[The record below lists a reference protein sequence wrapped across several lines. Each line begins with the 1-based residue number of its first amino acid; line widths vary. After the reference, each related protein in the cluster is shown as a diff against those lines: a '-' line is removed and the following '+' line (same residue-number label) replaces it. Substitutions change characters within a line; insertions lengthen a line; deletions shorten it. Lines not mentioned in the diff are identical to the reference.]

1 MKIKEKI
8 KSLKFKDWVLIF
20 FVIFL
25 PIAVLT
31 LIFKGLDNDL
41 WYLLTEGRYIIQ
53 HGIYRTD
60 VMSLHSNFDIVV
72 QNWLSAVILWIVY
85 VFLKSKGI
93 YFLVIIVN
101 IIITF
106 LLYKIAM
113 LISDGNKKTSIFVT
127 LFTDLNLSLYFIVSR
142 PQIFTYVVLLL
153 LIYFLELYIKTDNKK
168 YLRFIPLLSF
178 LEINLHAANWWF
190 LFLFMIPYIIDG
202 FHNKKL
208 RLQGYRLKPLIVIF
222 IISLFVGLINPYGYK
237 AIMFIFHSYGDPY
250 MFKYIYEL
258 QPFTFNNI
266 ISVNVFSVAL
276 FTSFMYIFFRD
287 GQVRVRYLCLYA
299 GTLLLGMINVKS
311 ICLFFLVSSFPIAL
325 LFKNNEVKDLTK
337 RRKLFKKIGF
347 GFLTAVTVVCI
358 GFSVY
363 RYSKIRNYITFNH
376 MGSEAVDAIDLFTNK
391 QPASVYV
398 SFNDG
403 GYLEFRG
410 YKSYIDPR
418 AEVFLKRNNHKE
430 DIYKEYYEF
439 ESGLINIDDF
449 IKKYNFDFIF
459 VKFGD
464 RLYNEENINNYFV
477 IYDKLDTQYKVF
489 ARNDLATDEVRKMI
503 IKEYEKAKK
512 ERQKELEKMN
522 EQLKNNNNK

>member
-8 KSLKFKDWVLIF
+8 KELTFKDWALIL
-20 FVIFL
+20 FVVFL

-93 YFLVIIVN
+93 FFLVIIVN
-101 IIITF
+101 IVICF
-106 LLYKIAM
+106 LLYKISM
-113 LISDGNKKTSIFVT
+113 LISNNNKKVSIFVT
-127 LFTDLNLSLYFIVSR
+127 LFTDINLSLYFIVSR
-142 PQIFTYVVLLL
+142 PQIFTYVILLL
-153 LIYFLELYIKTDNKK
+153 LIYVLELYIKTNNKK

-190 LFLFMIPYIIDG
+190 IFLFMIPYIIDG

-208 RLQGYRLKPLIVIF
+208 RLQGYELKPLIIIF
-222 IISLFVGLINPYGYK
+222 VISLFVGLINPYGYK
-237 AIMFIFHSYGDPY
+237 AITFIFHSYGDKY

-266 ISVNVFSVAL
+266 ISANVFSVAL
-276 FTSFMYIFFRD
+276 FTAFMCVFFRE
-287 GQVRVRYLCLYA
+287 GQIRVRYICLYC
-299 GTLLLGMINVKS
+299 GTLLLGMINVKA
-311 ICLFFLVSSFPIAL
+311 IFLFFLVSSLPLAL
-325 LFKNNEVKDLTK
+325 LMEKTEVEEKK
-337 RRKLFKKIGF
+337 KKKSIWPKIGF
-347 GFLTAVTVVCI
+347 GAIICITVFAM

-363 RYSKIRNYITFNH
+363 RYTKIRDRITFNH
-376 MGSEAVDAIDLFTNK
+376 AASEAVDAIDLFTNK
-391 QPASVYV
+391 QPARVYV

-430 DIYKEYYEF
+430 DVYKEYYEF
-439 ESGLINIDDF
+439 ESGLISIEDF

-459 VKFGD
+459 VKLGD

-477 IYDKLDTQYKVF
+477 IYDKIDTQYKVF
-489 ARNDLATDEVRKMI
+489 CRNDIVSDEVRKMI
-503 IKEYEKAKK
+503 IDEYEKAKK
-512 ERQKELEKMN
+512 EREKELNKLN
-522 EQLKNNNNK
+522 EQLNKKK